1 MKKIL
6 LLILLL
12 LSLSGCSKKD
22 IDKIENLVNTI
33 EEIKEVVKDSQQ
45 TSDDP
50 KRYVN
55 GVNLE
60 DVEFNGSSY
69 AVVNG
74 GIPFFDEL
82 TIEEFEEYSNLDYLG
97 RPQIAFANIS
107 PETLPTEERGS
118 IANV

>member
-22 IDKIENLVNTI
+22 IDKIESLVNTI

-60 DVEFNGSSY
+60 DIEFNSSSY
-69 AVVNG
+69 AVVNDD
-74 GIPFFDEL
+74 IPFFDEL
-82 TIEEFEEYSNLDYLG
+82 TTEEFEEYSDLDYLG
-97 RPQIAFANIS
+97 RPQVAFVNIS
-107 PETLPTEERGS
+107 PETLPTE
-118 IANV
+118 